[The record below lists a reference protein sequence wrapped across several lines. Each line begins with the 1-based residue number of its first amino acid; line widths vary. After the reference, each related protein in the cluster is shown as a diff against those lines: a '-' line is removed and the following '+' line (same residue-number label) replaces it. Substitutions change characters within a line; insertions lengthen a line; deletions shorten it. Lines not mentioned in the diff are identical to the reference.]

1 MVAVFACSA
10 AYHLATDARMK
21 AILRRFDHA
30 AIYVKIAGTYTPFAF
45 VKMGDAV
52 GLALLGVV
60 WAITAFG
67 ATAKLLWPERLV
79 RTSYVLYLVQGWA
92 VVAAFGSL
100 VPAISSRVLI
110 LLVVGGCL
118 YTVGVVFHLWEKL
131 PYHNAIWHALRA
143 GWPRSVISRPSST
156 PSASPRPRSLHALPR
171 TQRQLRLPPHD
182 EARRLAQDVGLGAER
197 LQRGDRLRLQ
207 EAEPLPVPPA
217 RPAADTS
224 VALPASLPVALPMTS
239 ASPSTSSRSSAIWKA
254 APSRS
259 P

>member
-1 MVAVFACSA
+1 MSRTFAQHTTAERVADGCIHVTGIAFSVLATAAMMILAAKSLPAASTVSLGVYAFGMVAVFVCSA
-10 AYHLATDARMK
+10 AYNLATEARIK
-21 AILRRFDHA
+21 AVLRRFDHA

-100 VPAISSRVLI
+100 VPTISSQVLL

-118 YTVGVVFHLWEKL
+118 YTVGVIFHLWERL
-131 PYHNAIWHALRA
+131 PYHNAIWHAFVLA
-143 GWPRSVISRPSST
+143 ASACHFAAIVDALGLISDATPR
-156 PSASPRPRSLHALPR
+156 
-171 TQRQLRLPPHD
+171 
-182 EARRLAQDVGLGAER
+182 
-197 LQRGDRLRLQ
+197 
-207 EAEPLPVPPA
+207 
-217 RPAADTS
+217 
-224 VALPASLPVALPMTS
+224 
-239 ASPSTSSRSSAIWKA
+239 
-254 APSRS
+254 
-259 P
+259 